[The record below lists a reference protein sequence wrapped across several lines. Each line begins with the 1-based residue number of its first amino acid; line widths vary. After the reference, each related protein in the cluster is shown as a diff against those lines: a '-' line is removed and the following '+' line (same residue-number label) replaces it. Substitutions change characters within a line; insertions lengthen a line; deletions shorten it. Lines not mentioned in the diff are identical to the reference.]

1 MGFWNI
7 SNFQIKKYV
16 YNYFTTWSISFIM
29 VLQIAQICASNT
41 PNLQLLNLLPP
52 KHKLITS
59 LYKFFET
66 ILHYSQTSFSLAF
79 QTLYVRCPHSNMY
92 SSIHSIL
99 CQTYCLL
106 QNNLNILQANFS
118 DAHTHFQVIINI
130 LTCFV
135 KNIWAKHVPLQG
147 LAIPIVHMWL

>member
-1 MGFWNI
+1 MH
-7 SNFQIKKYV
+7 
-16 YNYFTTWSISFIM
+16 NYFTTWSIIFIM
-29 VLQIAQICASNT
+29 VLQIAQTCASNT

-52 KHKLITS
+52 KHKLITF
-59 LYKFFET
+59 LYNFWNNITLFT
-66 ILHYSQTSFSLAF
+66 NFIFLAF
-79 QTLYVRCPHSNMY
+79 RTLYVRCPHSNMF

-118 DAHTHFQVIINI
+118 DAHTHFQVITNI

-147 LAIPIVHMWL
+147 LAMPIVHMWL